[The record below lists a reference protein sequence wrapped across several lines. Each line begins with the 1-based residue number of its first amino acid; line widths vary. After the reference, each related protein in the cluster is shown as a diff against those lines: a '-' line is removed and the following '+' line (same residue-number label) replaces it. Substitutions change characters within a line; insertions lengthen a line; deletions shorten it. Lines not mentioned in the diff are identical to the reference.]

1 MTLHILFTFK
11 HFFTV
16 KNELQLEN
24 YSVQE
29 MQAEEKLNADGGKIF
44 EKFFKFE
51 WNGWFDGDPS
61 SDSWS
66 ISILGFKVAG
76 N

>member
-1 MTLHILFTFK
+1 M
-11 HFFTV
+11 
-16 KNELQLEN
+16 KNELKLEN

-29 MQAEEKLNADGGKIF
+29 MQVEEKQNVDGGKLF

-51 WNGWFDGDPS
+51 WNGWFDGDS
-61 SDSWS
+61 SNDSWS